1 MKESTSQWVGI
12 HREEQAH
19 SETIELV
26 LSCVMC
32 YVKLTAGR
40 LEQQR
45 RTMHSSIVV
54 VFFVHVVL

>member
-26 LSCVMC
+26 LLCVMF
-32 YVKLTAGR
+32 KLTAGR